1 MAAARKRILRKD
13 IRQPDQF
20 MVWTG
25 WFLDFFKAYR
35 RELTAAGLAV
45 VVVAAVAAGW
55 YYYRGYQRQLAF
67 QQYNLGLREYQEGR
81 YDTALDTFQ
90 SLKDRGEAPYDTLAD
105 LYIANSH
112 IALDQP
118 EKAIETAWRSTFRG
132 AGGLVE
138 PGGVGHPGP
147 GAGDD
152 GFLRRRRRIT
162 GPCTR
167 SQGAVAAGSHAG
179 QGALQHAPGKDH
191 CRGRGLQG
199 ICGGVSPKPRPSRS
213 PFGWKATPGSPKTGH
228 SPRQA
233 TQ

>member
-118 EKAIETAWRSTFRG
+118 EKAIETLGEALSG
-132 AGGLVE
+132 GPEGLLSQVGLVTLGLAQE
-138 PGGVGHPGP
+138 MTGSCEDAVESLDRALAHKGP
-147 GAGDD
+147 
-152 GFLRRRRRIT
+152 LRQEAMLGKARCNTRLGKTAAAVEGYKAYVEEFPEAETVEIALRIQRLEAQT
-162 GPCTR
+162 G
-167 SQGAVAAGSHAG
+167 Q
-179 QGALQHAPGKDH
+179 
-191 CRGRGLQG
+191 
-199 ICGGVSPKPRPSRS
+199 
-213 PFGWKATPGSPKTGH
+213 